1 MRSLALGADAREQR
15 WLVPYLPIDPADIGR
30 DYDAVI
36 RVNSQS
42 GKGGIA
48 YLLEREFGV
57 ELPRRL
63 QIEFARTVQAHADS
77 VGDELTATDL
87 WSLFE
92 RTYLAAPPRDMP
104 ALAHYRVDGS
114 EMLVTLRAGS
124 DTRTHRVT
132 DSGPVEGLV
141 SVLAE
146 SGFSVD
152 VLSLHQTSI
161 GGGST
166 ADALTLL
173 EYRDVHGTAWAAGRA
188 TSVLDSTFDAVMR
201 AASRNGQMTLI
212 GEGCPRLDSNQ
223 RPAL

>member
-1 MRSLALGADAREQR
+1 M
-15 WLVPYLPIDPADIGR
+15 
-30 DYDAVI
+30 
-36 RVNSQS
+36 
-42 GKGGIA
+42 
-48 YLLEREFGV
+48 
-57 ELPRRL
+57 
-63 QIEFARTVQAHADS
+63 QAHADS

-92 RTYLAAPPRDMP
+92 RTYLDAAPSDMP
-104 ALAHYRVDGS
+104 ALAHYRLDGS
-114 EMLVTLRAGS
+114 EMLVTLRSGS

-146 SGFSVD
+146 SGFSVE

-173 EYRDVHGTAWAAGRA
+173 EYRDVHGAAWAAGRA
-188 TSVLDSTFDAVMR
+188 KSVLDSTFDAVVR
-201 AASRNGQMTLI
+201 AACRNGRTTLS
-212 GEGCPRLDSNQ
+212 EEKCPRLDSNQ